1 MKFLKSIRAKVRSSS
16 AIKRTSIISV
26 ALVMLGTLVVPS
38 IWYVGRADAL
48 SIGQS
53 DWSDGLGIDP
63 AHQYTSATGVTT
75 TTPGEISLD
84 TSGGSYSD
92 WCNTTNCDSNW
103 TLRQNIAVYNPYSPI
118 TDYQVKVHVDYKQSM
133 KSDFSD
139 IRFLKGDSSEEYS
152 YMLYSKTDST
162 SALFY
167 VKVPSLDAGV
177 NVIKMYYGNA
187 SADSIE
193 NRIATMDFA
202 DNWKS
207 GDSCGGQG
215 LCINS
220 SDVTVQ
226 NGELRFTAG
235 NTGTGWGND
244 YDRSVTRSVQIDVKR
259 DLSQYTCT
267 DAGGSDGFGGFGF
280 GSNGSEQNSI
290 SMNKPNSCD
299 SGGLYW
305 DFSHIDNW
313 SAGGF
318 TINGPH
324 IRSDQWVTVRMR
336 ALSTGGQTFEYSLD
350 NGATYAEFG
359 GYSVSNDMNNT
370 GFGFGTGGNDATNMT
385 IRNVLLYKDQPD
397 IKAVLGIE
405 EQLGGYSGSLESVV
419 YDLTT
424 TQTALN
430 NVSITKSGNG
440 QVALYV
446 RTGSGS
452 ISSSDY
458 RLCGLL
464 FSGEQISKTKCGSS
478 MGQRYVQ
485 YLAVIADDSTAD
497 TVITNINVDYINDA
511 DNPTSDPVTVSIK
524 SSTSENTIADGGWVR
539 SYSPYVSW
547 TNASDAP
554 GGSGIA
560 GYCLYVGQNSGADTT
575 TKGLIKGTATDSP
588 LATNGQCEYATS
600 DTNFNELSNMLSGTQ
615 EETTYYVRIR
625 AIDNAG
631 NLSSAIAQ
639 SSFRIDSTAPIP
651 QTVFSAP
658 PVVNSP
664 VFNVSW
670 LYVPGLTQVI
680 ESGSGIAGVKYCVA
694 SLISGFSGCEASDTN
709 WYGPNHSSGDPHD
722 ISDIYPFEGAHIT
735 TSMLDLSRLDDSIIG
750 VNAVRLA
757 YVDYAGN
764 VLLSDGGRFFQ
775 ITYAASNGPVDLAV
789 TPPSNSTNSF
799 SFTWSPPSNLSGSPL
814 EANYCW
820 TVNTPIAADENN
832 CHWTGKGI
840 TSLANGPYATKQ
852 GVNTFYIATKD
863 ESGNFDNTKYSSI
876 NFSASTAAPGSPR
889 NLQLSDVSIRATS
902 TWKLAMS
909 WDTPSVSG
917 ASIANYTIQ
926 RSTDG
931 TTYTD
936 VGATGQSNTS
946 FVDSGLVQVRY
957 YYRVLACD
965 NAGSCSV
972 ASNIADKTPTGRFTT
987 PANLTADS
995 DQPKIHEITTRS
1007 SKVQW
1012 FTDRDSDS
1020 RVQIGTVSG
1029 TYDTQEIG
1037 NSTQTSAHTVNLENL
1052 KPGTTYFI
1060 RASWTDEDGNI
1071 GYSLEKNFTTLAAP
1085 SFSDVSAKKLSVSD
1099 ALIQATSANA
1109 TKVNLYYGKTESF
1122 GAVKSVD
1129 TSRLKSTYEFELLS
1143 LEDGT
1148 KYFYTLTGFDEQGNE
1163 YRGDIYSFTTP
1174 ARPRISNVVIE
1185 TVQGQP
1191 SSTKNVRWDT
1201 NVPASSEIS
1210 YTPKDGKQID
1220 LLSSKKETT
1229 HLVTIKGLLDDTE
1242 YSLTAKSTDEA
1253 GNSAIS
1259 PVQTFKTALDTRSP
1273 LIKDIS
1279 IETSTKG
1286 SNTASK
1292 GQVIISWKTDE
1303 LATSQVAYGQGETTQ
1318 LTSKTPLDKRLS
1330 LDHVMIISNL
1340 NTSAI
1345 YKLQVISQDA
1355 SANNSVSAQETAIIG
1370 RANDDIF
1377 NIIFNALRKSFGVNN

>member
-1 MKFLKSIRAKVRSSS
+1 MRR
-16 AIKRTSIISV
+16 ISV
-26 ALVMLGTLVVPS
+26 IAIAVVLVGTLVVPS
-38 IWYVGRADAL
+38 VWYVGRADAL

-53 DWSDGLGIDP
+53 DWFDGPGSDPD
-63 AHQYTSATGVTT
+63 HQYTTATGVTT
-75 TTPGEISLD
+75 STPGEISLD
-84 TSGGSYSD
+84 TSGGSYGD
-92 WCNTTNCDSNW
+92 WCGTTNCDSNW
-103 TLRQNIAVYNPYSPI
+103 TRRQNIAVNNQYSAA
-118 TDYQVKVHVDYKQSM
+118 TNYQVKVQVDYKPSM
-133 KSDFSD
+133 KADFSD

-152 YMLYSKTDST
+152 YMLYSKTDYT
-162 SALFY
+162 SAIFY
-167 VKVPSLDAGV
+167 VKVPVFGSGIND
-177 NVIKMYYGNA
+177 IKMYYGNA
-187 SADSIE
+187 NADSIE
-193 NRIATMDFA
+193 DRIATMDFA

-207 GDSCGGQG
+207 GVSCGPQG
-215 LCINS
+215 LCVNPS
-220 SDVTVQ
+220 TVTVQ
-226 NGELRFTAG
+226 NGELRFTSG
-235 NTGTGWGND
+235 NSGTGWGND

-259 DLSQYTCT
+259 DLSQYTCS

-280 GSNGSEQNSI
+280 GSNGSQQNGI
-290 SMNKPNSCD
+290 SMNKPANCD

-313 SAGGF
+313 AAGGF
-318 TINGPH
+318 TITGPH

-336 ALSTGGQTFEYSLD
+336 ALSSGGQTFEYSLD
-350 NGATYAEFG
+350 NGYTYAEFS
-359 GYSVSNDMNNT
+359 GYNVSNDMSNS

-397 IKAVLGIE
+397 VKVALGYE

-430 NVSITKSGNG
+430 NVSITKSGSG

-452 ISSSDY
+452 ISSTDY
-458 RLCGLL
+458 KLCGLIL
-464 FSGEQISKTKCGSS
+464 SGEQISKTKCGSS

-485 YLAVIADDSTAD
+485 YLAVITDDSTPD
-497 TVITNINVDYINDA
+497 TAITNISFNYTSDA
-511 DNPTSDPVTVSIK
+511 DNPSADPVTVSVK
-524 SSTSENTIADGGWVR
+524 NSTSDNAIADGGWVR
-539 SYSPYVSW
+539 SLSPYVSW
-547 TNASDAP
+547 TTSSDNP

-560 GYCLYVGQNSGADTT
+560 GYCIYVGQNSSADTT
-575 TKGLIKGTATDSP
+575 TKGLIKGLASDSP

-600 DTNFNELSNMLSGTQ
+600 ATNFNELSNMLSGTQ
-615 EETTYYVRIR
+615 EETTYFVRVR

-631 NLSSAIAQ
+631 NLSPTISQ
-639 SSFRIDSTAPIP
+639 SSFKIDSTPPNP

-664 VFNVSW
+664 VFNTSW

-680 ESGSGIAGVKYCVA
+680 ESGSGIAGVKYCVT
-694 SLISGFSGCEASDTN
+694 SLISGLGGCEANDTN
-709 WYGPNHSSGDPHD
+709 WYGPSHTSGDPHD
-722 ISDIYPFEGAHIT
+722 ISDVFPFEGAHVT
-735 TSMLDLSRLDDSIIG
+735 TSMLDLPRLDDSVIG
-750 VNAVRLA
+750 VNAIRLA
-757 YVDYAGN
+757 FVDYAGN
-764 VLLSDGGRFFQ
+764 VLVQGSAKFFQ
-775 ITYAASNGPVDLAV
+775 ITYAASNGPQNLVV

-820 TVNTPIAADENN
+820 TVNTPITSDGNN
-832 CHWTGKGI
+832 CHWTGRGI

-876 NFSASTAAPGSPR
+876 NFSASTSAPGTPR

-909 WDTPSVSG
+909 WDAPSTGSVG
-917 ASIANYTIQ
+917 IASYSIQ

-931 TTYTD
+931 TTFTD
-936 VGATGQSNTS
+936 IGSTGQSNTS
-946 FVDSGLVQVRY
+946 FVDSGLSQVRY
-957 YYRVLACD
+957 YYRILACD

-972 ASNIADKTPTGRFTT
+972 ASNVADRTPTGRFTT

-995 DQPKIHEITTRS
+995 DQPKIIEITTKT
-1007 SKVQW
+1007 SKIQW
-1012 FTDRDSDS
+1012 FTDRNSDS
-1020 RVQIGTVSG
+1020 RVQIGASSG
-1029 TYDTQEIG
+1029 NYDTQEIG
-1037 NSTQTSAHTVNLENL
+1037 NSTQTSAHSVNLDNL
-1052 KPGTTYFI
+1052 KPGTTYYI

-1071 GYSLEKNFTTLAAP
+1071 GYSLEKKFTTLPAP
-1085 SFSDVSAKKLSVSD
+1085 SFSDVSAKKLTVSG
-1099 ALIQATSANA
+1099 ALIQATSSDA
-1109 TKVNLYYGKTESF
+1109 TKITIYYGKTESF
-1122 GAVKSVD
+1122 GAVKTID
-1129 TSRLKSTYEFELLS
+1129 TSRLKSTYEFELPS
-1143 LEDGT
+1143 LDDGT

-1174 ARPRISNVVIE
+1174 ARPRISNLVLE

-1191 SSTKNVRWDT
+1191 SSTKNIRWAT
-1201 NVPASSEIS
+1201 NVAASSEIS
-1210 YTPKDGKQID
+1210 YTPKGGKQID
-1220 LLSSKKETT
+1220 VLSSKKETA

-1253 GNSAIS
+1253 GNSVTSALQS
-1259 PVQTFKTALDTRSP
+1259 FKTSLDTRSP
-1273 LIKDIS
+1273 IIKDIS

-1292 GQVIISWKTDE
+1292 GQIIISWKTDE
-1303 LATSQVAYGQGETTQ
+1303 LATSQIAYGQGEASQ
-1318 LTSKTPLDKRLS
+1318 LTSKTPVDKRLS

-1355 SANNSVSAQETAIIG
+1355 SANNSVSAPETAIIG